1 MRFLQ
6 VVIPGSHKA
15 TFYYPHSNGSGS
27 GDGFALTDPEA
38 MTVTANAGDLI
49 IMPLRLVH
57 GAHIWTPVDRDRRMM
72 FYTYAPQDVLADEG
86 GSAQEMMEQ
95 AAAAGVQLEV
105 RFRLELSRILASLG
119 QFLAEELACF
129 EHRLRS

>member
-1 MRFLQ
+1 MSSLIFPKPLPNTLRSPFDFFLRQ
-6 VVIPGSHKA
+6 VVIPGSHKS

-105 RFRLELSRILASLG
+105 RF
-119 QFLAEELACF
+119 
-129 EHRLRS
+129 

>member
-1 MRFLQ
+1 MVL
-6 VVIPGSHKA
+6 
-15 TFYYPHSNGSGS
+15 TDYPHSNGSGS

-119 QFLAEELACF
+119 QFLTEELACF

>member
-1 MRFLQ
+1 MSSLIFPKPFPKPLPPLSEMRFLQ
-6 VVIPGSHKA
+6 VVIPGSHKS

-38 MTVTANAGDLI
+38 MTVTANAGDLV

-105 RFRLELSRILASLG
+105 RF
-119 QFLAEELACF
+119 
-129 EHRLRS
+129 

>member
-1 MRFLQ
+1 MIFPKPLPNALRSPFYFFLLQ
-6 VVIPGSHKA
+6 VVIPGSHKS

-38 MTVTANAGDLI
+38 MTVTANAGDLV

-105 RFRLELSRILASLG
+105 RF
-119 QFLAEELACF
+119 
-129 EHRLRS
+129 

>member
-1 MRFLQ
+1 M
-6 VVIPGSHKA
+6 
-15 TFYYPHSNGSGS
+15 
-27 GDGFALTDPEA
+27 
-38 MTVTANAGDLI
+38 TANAGDLV

-57 GAHIWTPVDRDRRMM
+57 GAHTWTPVDRDRRMM

-105 RFRLELSRILASLG
+105 RFRLELPRVEG
-119 QFLAEELACF
+119 
-129 EHRLRS
+129 

>member
-1 MRFLQ
+1 M
-6 VVIPGSHKA
+6 VIPGSHKS

-38 MTVTANAGDLI
+38 MTVTANAGDLV

-119 QFLAEELACF
+119 QLFLTEELACF